1 MPELVL
7 YGTRLVSQHLLGP
20 VLDSEGDQSDL
31 AQPPAQV
38 DSARSHPADVVG
50 PGWGGWGDPAPAL
63 LPGAASGG
71 MLDYKNY
78 AINGS

>member
-20 VLDSEGDQSDL
+20 VLDIEVAQSDL
-31 AQPPAQV
+31 VQPSAQV
-38 DSARSHPADVVG
+38 DSARPHPADVVS
-50 PGWGGWGDPAPAL
+50 PGWGDPAPAL

-78 AINGS
+78 AFNGS